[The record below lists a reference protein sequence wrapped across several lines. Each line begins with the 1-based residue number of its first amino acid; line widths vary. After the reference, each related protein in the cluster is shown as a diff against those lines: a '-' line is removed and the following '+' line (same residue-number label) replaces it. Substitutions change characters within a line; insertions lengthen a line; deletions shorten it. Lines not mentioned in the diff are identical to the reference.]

1 MHQQKI
7 PHDTMEIPCVTTKTR
22 RSQIKKAKRASWV
35 GSELQGFRSDGKGVG
50 RGAVRMRKNKGGPE
64 VKGIWPIKRFSATV
78 TPRRRSTVNELRAK
92 GLSIKLGFC

>member
-7 PHDTMEIPCVTTKTR
+7 PHDTMEIPCATTKTHC
-22 RSQIKKAKRASWV
+22 SQIKKAKRASWV

-50 RGAVRMRKNKGGPE
+50 RGAVRMWKNKGGPE

-78 TPRRRSTVNELRAK
+78 APRRRKRSSRFRVW
-92 GLSIKLGFC
+92 SF